1 MDIHEYQAKE
11 ILASFGVTIPRG
23 GIVYSPETAENKAR
37 EIGGSKWVVKAQ
49 IHSGARGKAGGVI
62 VCNSP
67 LEVAQ
72 ATDKLLGKKLVTNQ
86 TGPQGKIVNRIYIEE
101 ATDIEKE
108 LYLGL
113 VFDRSSESI
122 MIVASTEGG
131 MSVEEI
137 AKEKPDS
144 IIRSKI
150 EVAVGI
156 QDFQARELAF
166 GLGIEPELVRR
177 VSETIIGCAKAF
189 SELDATMV
197 EVNPLV
203 ISKQKQILALDCKMS
218 FDNNAMFRRDKV
230 SELRDKTQEDEK
242 EVYASDRGLNYVSL
256 DGNIG
261 NIINGAGLAMASM
274 DMIKLAGGEPANFLD
289 VGGGATP
296 EKIVKAFRLITMDKK
311 VKVILVNIFAGINRC
326 DWVAEGIVTWLWGG
340 YSVDN
345 PTLTRFF
352 TLHYLIPF
360 LILGLVVLHIWAL
373 HIPGNNNPVG
383 IDIKKPSKDTVPFH
397 PYIVIKDGFALLMFM
412 IVFAFFVFY
421 TPNILGHADN
431 YIEANPLVT
440 PAHIVPEWYL
450 LPFYAILR
458 SVPDKLLGV
467 IAMLSAILILAALPW
482 LDTSKI
488 RSAVFRPLYK
498 QFYWILVADVLIL
511 GYVGAM
517 PAEGLY
523 LLIARI
529 ATAYYFL
536 HFLVVLPI
544 LGFKERTTPVPL
556 SITEPILG
564 GSPNLAT
571 VKKKDNL
578 KDQ

>member
-11 ILASFGVTIPRG
+11 ILSSFGVTIPRG
-23 GIVYSPETAENKAR
+23 GIVYSPENAENKAR
-37 EIGGSKWVVKAQ
+37 EIGGSRWVVKAQ
-49 IHSGARGKAGGVI
+49 IHSGARGKAGGII

-86 TGPQGKIVNRIYIEE
+86 TGPEGKIVNRIYIEE

-122 MIVASTEGG
+122 MVVASTEGG

-137 AKEKPDS
+137 AKEKPET

-156 QDFQARELAF
+156 QSFQARELAF
-166 GLGIEPELVRR
+166 GLGIESDLIARA
-177 VSETIIGCAKAF
+177 SDTIIGCAKAF
-189 SELDATMV
+189 IELEATMV

-218 FDNNAMFRRDKV
+218 FDNNAMFRRNKV
-230 SELRDKTQEDEK
+230 SELRDKSQEDEK
-242 EVYASDRGLNYVSL
+242 EVYASDRGLNYVNL

-326 DWVAEGIVTWLWGG
+326 DWVAEGIVQALEKIEVKVPLVIRLAGTNVEKG
-340 YSVDN
+340 N
-345 PTLTRFF
+345 K
-352 TLHYLIPF
+352 
-360 LILGLVVLHIWAL
+360 IL
-373 HIPGNNNPVG
+373 
-383 IDIKKPSKDTVPFH
+383 KDS
-397 PYIVIKDGFALLMFM
+397 
-412 IVFAFFVFY
+412 
-421 TPNILGHADN
+421 NIN
-431 YIEANPLVT
+431 YIEASTLEEAANKAV
-440 PAHIVPEWYL
+440 
-450 LPFYAILR
+450 
-458 SVPDKLLGV
+458 
-467 IAMLSAILILAALPW
+467 AAL
-482 LDTSKI
+482 K
-488 RSAVFRPLYK
+488 
-498 QFYWILVADVLIL
+498 
-511 GYVGAM
+511 
-517 PAEGLY
+517 
-523 LLIARI
+523 
-529 ATAYYFL
+529 
-536 HFLVVLPI
+536 
-544 LGFKERTTPVPL
+544 
-556 SITEPILG
+556 
-564 GSPNLAT
+564 
-571 VKKKDNL
+571 
-578 KDQ
+578 

>member
-11 ILASFGVTIPRG
+11 ILSSFGVTIPRG
-23 GIVYSPETAENKAR
+23 GIVYSPENAENKAR

-49 IHSGARGKAGGVI
+49 IHSGARGKAGGII

-86 TGPQGKIVNRIYIEE
+86 TGPEGKIVNRIYIEE

-122 MIVASTEGG
+122 MVVASTEGG

-137 AKEKPDS
+137 AKEKPET

-156 QDFQARELAF
+156 QSFQARELAF
-166 GLGIEPELVRR
+166 GLGIDPELIARA
-177 VSETIIGCAKAF
+177 SDTIIGCAKAF

-218 FDNNAMFRRDKV
+218 FDNNAMFRRNQV

-326 DWVAEGIVTWLWGG
+326 DWVAEGIVQALEKIEVKVPLVIRLAGTNVEKG
-340 YSVDN
+340 N
-345 PTLTRFF
+345 K
-352 TLHYLIPF
+352 
-360 LILGLVVLHIWAL
+360 IL
-373 HIPGNNNPVG
+373 
-383 IDIKKPSKDTVPFH
+383 KDS
-397 PYIVIKDGFALLMFM
+397 
-412 IVFAFFVFY
+412 
-421 TPNILGHADN
+421 NIN
-431 YIEANPLVT
+431 YIEASTLEEAANKAV
-440 PAHIVPEWYL
+440 
-450 LPFYAILR
+450 
-458 SVPDKLLGV
+458 
-467 IAMLSAILILAALPW
+467 AAL
-482 LDTSKI
+482 K
-488 RSAVFRPLYK
+488 
-498 QFYWILVADVLIL
+498 
-511 GYVGAM
+511 
-517 PAEGLY
+517 
-523 LLIARI
+523 
-529 ATAYYFL
+529 
-536 HFLVVLPI
+536 
-544 LGFKERTTPVPL
+544 
-556 SITEPILG
+556 
-564 GSPNLAT
+564 
-571 VKKKDNL
+571 
-578 KDQ
+578 

>member
-23 GIVYSPETAENKAR
+23 GIVYSPENAENKAR

-86 TGPQGKIVNRIYIEE
+86 TGPEGKIVNRIYIEE

-122 MIVASTEGG
+122 MVVASTEGG

-137 AKEKPDS
+137 SKEKPES

-156 QDFQARELAF
+156 QSFQARELAF
-166 GLGIEPELVRR
+166 GLGIDPELITRA
-177 VSETIIGCAKAF
+177 SETIIGCAKAF

-218 FDNNAMFRRDKV
+218 FDNNAMFRRNKV
-230 SELRDKTQEDEK
+230 SELRDKSQEDEK
-242 EVYASDRGLNYVSL
+242 EVFASDRGLNYVSL
-256 DGNIG
+256 EGNIG

-274 DMIKLAGGEPANFLD
+274 DMIKLAGGQPANFLD

-296 EKIVKAFRLITMDKK
+296 EKIVKAFKLITMDEK

-326 DWVAEGIVTWLWGG
+326 DWVAEGIVQALEKIEIKVPLVIRLAGTNVEKG
-340 YSVDN
+340 N
-345 PTLTRFF
+345 K
-352 TLHYLIPF
+352 
-360 LILGLVVLHIWAL
+360 ILQ
-373 HIPGNNNPVG
+373 
-383 IDIKKPSKDTVPFH
+383 DSK
-397 PYIVIKDGFALLMFM
+397 L
-412 IVFAFFVFY
+412 
-421 TPNILGHADN
+421 N
-431 YIEANPLVT
+431 YIEANTLEDAANKAV
-440 PAHIVPEWYL
+440 
-450 LPFYAILR
+450 
-458 SVPDKLLGV
+458 
-467 IAMLSAILILAALPW
+467 AAL
-482 LDTSKI
+482 K
-488 RSAVFRPLYK
+488 
-498 QFYWILVADVLIL
+498 
-511 GYVGAM
+511 
-517 PAEGLY
+517 
-523 LLIARI
+523 
-529 ATAYYFL
+529 
-536 HFLVVLPI
+536 
-544 LGFKERTTPVPL
+544 
-556 SITEPILG
+556 
-564 GSPNLAT
+564 
-571 VKKKDNL
+571 
-578 KDQ
+578 

>member
-11 ILASFGVTIPRG
+11 ILSSFGVTIPRG
-23 GIVYSPETAENKAR
+23 GIAYSPENAENKAR

-49 IHSGARGKAGGVI
+49 IHSGARGKAGGI
-62 VCNSP
+62 ILCNSP

-86 TGPQGKIVNRIYIEE
+86 TGPEGKIVNRIYIEE

-122 MIVASTEGG
+122 MVVASTEGG

-137 AKEKPDS
+137 AKEKPET

-156 QDFQARELAF
+156 QNFQARELAF
-166 GLGIEPELVRR
+166 GLGIDPELITRTAD
-177 VSETIIGCAKAF
+177 TIVGCARAF

-218 FDNNAMFRRDKV
+218 FDNNAMFRRNKV

-326 DWVAEGIVTWLWGG
+326 DWVAEGIVQALEKVEVKVPLVIRLAGTNVEKG
-340 YSVDN
+340 N
-345 PTLTRFF
+345 K
-352 TLHYLIPF
+352 
-360 LILGLVVLHIWAL
+360 ILK
-373 HIPGNNNPVG
+373 
-383 IDIKKPSKDTVPFH
+383 DSK
-397 PYIVIKDGFALLMFM
+397 I
-412 IVFAFFVFY
+412 
-421 TPNILGHADN
+421 N
-431 YIEANPLVT
+431 YIEANTLEEAANKAV
-440 PAHIVPEWYL
+440 
-450 LPFYAILR
+450 AIL
-458 SVPDKLLGV
+458 K
-467 IAMLSAILILAALPW
+467 
-482 LDTSKI
+482 
-488 RSAVFRPLYK
+488 
-498 QFYWILVADVLIL
+498 
-511 GYVGAM
+511 
-517 PAEGLY
+517 
-523 LLIARI
+523 
-529 ATAYYFL
+529 
-536 HFLVVLPI
+536 
-544 LGFKERTTPVPL
+544 
-556 SITEPILG
+556 
-564 GSPNLAT
+564 
-571 VKKKDNL
+571 
-578 KDQ
+578 

>member
-11 ILASFGVTIPRG
+11 ILSSFGVAIPIG
-23 GIVYSPETAENKAR
+23 GIVYSPENAENKAR

-49 IHSGARGKAGGVI
+49 IHSGARGKAGGII

-72 ATDKLLGKKLVTNQ
+72 ATDKLLGKKLITNQ
-86 TGPQGKIVNRIYIEE
+86 TGPEGKIINRIYIEE

-122 MIVASTEGG
+122 MVVDSTEGG

-137 AKEKPDS
+137 AKEKPES

-156 QDFQARELAF
+156 QNFQARELAF
-166 GLGIEPELVRR
+166 GLGIDPELIARA
-177 VSETIIGCAKAF
+177 SDTIIGCAKAF

-218 FDNNAMFRRDKV
+218 FDNNAMFRRNKV

-326 DWVAEGIVTWLWGG
+326 DWVAEGIVQALDKVEVKVPLVIRLAGTNVEKG
-340 YSVDN
+340 N
-345 PTLTRFF
+345 K
-352 TLHYLIPF
+352 
-360 LILGLVVLHIWAL
+360 ILK
-373 HIPGNNNPVG
+373 
-383 IDIKKPSKDTVPFH
+383 DSK
-397 PYIVIKDGFALLMFM
+397 I
-412 IVFAFFVFY
+412 
-421 TPNILGHADN
+421 N
-431 YIEANPLVT
+431 YIEANTLEEAANKAV
-440 PAHIVPEWYL
+440 
-450 LPFYAILR
+450 
-458 SVPDKLLGV
+458 
-467 IAMLSAILILAALPW
+467 AAL
-482 LDTSKI
+482 K
-488 RSAVFRPLYK
+488 
-498 QFYWILVADVLIL
+498 
-511 GYVGAM
+511 
-517 PAEGLY
+517 
-523 LLIARI
+523 
-529 ATAYYFL
+529 
-536 HFLVVLPI
+536 
-544 LGFKERTTPVPL
+544 
-556 SITEPILG
+556 
-564 GSPNLAT
+564 
-571 VKKKDNL
+571 
-578 KDQ
+578 

>member
-11 ILASFGVTIPRG
+11 ILSSFGVTIPRG
-23 GIVYSPETAENKAR
+23 GIVYSPENAENKAR

-49 IHSGARGKAGGVI
+49 IHSGARGKAGGII

-86 TGPQGKIVNRIYIEE
+86 TGPEGKIVNRIYIEE

-122 MIVASTEGG
+122 MVVASTEGG

-137 AKEKPDS
+137 AKEKPET

-156 QDFQARELAF
+156 QSFQARELAF
-166 GLGIEPELVRR
+166 GLGIDPELIARA
-177 VSETIIGCAKAF
+177 SDTIIGCAKAF

-218 FDNNAMFRRDKV
+218 FDNNAMFRRNKV
-230 SELRDKTQEDEK
+230 SELRDKSQEDEK

-326 DWVAEGIVTWLWGG
+326 DWVAEGIVQALEKIEVKVPLVIRLAGTNVEKG
-340 YSVDN
+340 N
-345 PTLTRFF
+345 K
-352 TLHYLIPF
+352 
-360 LILGLVVLHIWAL
+360 IL
-373 HIPGNNNPVG
+373 
-383 IDIKKPSKDTVPFH
+383 KDS
-397 PYIVIKDGFALLMFM
+397 
-412 IVFAFFVFY
+412 
-421 TPNILGHADN
+421 NIN
-431 YIEANPLVT
+431 YIEASTLEEAANKAVT
-440 PAHIVPEWYL
+440 
-450 LPFYAILR
+450 
-458 SVPDKLLGV
+458 
-467 IAMLSAILILAALPW
+467 AL
-482 LDTSKI
+482 K
-488 RSAVFRPLYK
+488 
-498 QFYWILVADVLIL
+498 
-511 GYVGAM
+511 
-517 PAEGLY
+517 
-523 LLIARI
+523 
-529 ATAYYFL
+529 
-536 HFLVVLPI
+536 
-544 LGFKERTTPVPL
+544 
-556 SITEPILG
+556 
-564 GSPNLAT
+564 
-571 VKKKDNL
+571 
-578 KDQ
+578 